1 MFQGD
6 LKRVLCFDCIPSR
19 IEINEKKDESF
30 FDVPRKLKVDDG
42 RAPFFSCFFPPP
54 CSSRR
59 QHNLG
64 TRKGLIGNPVEV
76 GSGPAAVI
84 GDESRKFATVTFE
97 RDGKARQLG

>member
-6 LKRVLCFDCIPSR
+6 LKRVLCFDRIASR

-42 RAPFFSCFFPPP
+42 RALFSLAF
-54 CSSRR
+54 SHRLVVVEDE
-59 QHNLG
+59 HNLG
-64 TRKGLIGNPVEV
+64 ARKGLIGNPVEV

-97 RDGKARQLG
+97 RDGKARQVG

>member
-1 MFQGD
+1 MKKKTSPF
-6 LKRVLCFDCIPSR
+6 LCSAK
-19 IEINEKKDESF
+19 IERRRWES
-30 FDVPRKLKVDDG
+30 L
-42 RAPFFSCFFPPP
+42 FFSCFFPPP